1 MTELQAPGNRL
12 LPVLARTGWHHRIIM
27 MAIVLAMIVVLAIA
41 ASVTV
46 VVLVGM
52 KGRYWRWP
60 PNVIRWAKQAAQ
72 LLNNEASGLPR

>member
-1 MTELQAPGNRL
+1 
-12 LPVLARTGWHHRIIM
+12 M

-41 ASVTV
+41 ASITV

-72 LLNNEASGLPR
+72 LLNDEASGVSR

>member
-1 MTELQAPGNRL
+1 
-12 LPVLARTGWHHRIIM
+12 
-27 MAIVLAMIVVLAIA
+27 VVLAIA
-41 ASVTV
+41 ASITV

-72 LLNNEASGLPR
+72 LLNNEASGVPR

>member
-1 MTELQAPGNRL
+1 VIEPQARRDHFL
-12 LPVLARTGWHHRIIM
+12 AVLARSCWHHSFIM
-27 MAIVLAMIVVLAIA
+27 MAIVLAMFVVLAIA
-41 ASVTV
+41 VSVMV